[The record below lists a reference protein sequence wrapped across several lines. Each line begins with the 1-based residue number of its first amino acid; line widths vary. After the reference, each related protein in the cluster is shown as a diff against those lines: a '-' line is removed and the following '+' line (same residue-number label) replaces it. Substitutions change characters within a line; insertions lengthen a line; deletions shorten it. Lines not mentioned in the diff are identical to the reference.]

1 MKANK
6 APKRPS
12 AARGQ
17 RRTGDRQKCRYC
29 GHEGG
34 NEEVVKMDSVV
45 GIGGYACKDLQ
56 ACKIRIEKRQNAA
69 VFLTPMRFNN

>member
-1 MKANK
+1 
-6 APKRPS
+6 
-12 AARGQ
+12 
-17 RRTGDRQKCRYC
+17 
-29 GHEGG
+29 
-34 NEEVVKMDSVV
+34 MDSVV